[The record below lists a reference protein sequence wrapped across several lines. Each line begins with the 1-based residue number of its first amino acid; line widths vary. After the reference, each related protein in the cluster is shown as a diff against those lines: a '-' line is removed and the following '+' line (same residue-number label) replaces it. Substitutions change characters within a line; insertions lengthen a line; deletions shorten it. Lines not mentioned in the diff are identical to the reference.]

1 MDGPVCVRATRT
13 GRQDVHGIISPRIG
27 TRSTVSRSLTKTSV
41 PAQGLGF
48 VEFPG
53 TRVLA
58 YSSRG
63 KIASGPLPEEVLPA
77 VIHLRRSRPVAEL
90 GRPFV
95 FVDAGE
101 RKQVP

>member
-13 GRQDVHGIISPRIG
+13 GRQDGHGFISPCFG
-27 TRSTVSRSLTKTSV
+27 TNSTVSRSLTKISA

-48 VEFPG
+48 VEFSG

-63 KIASGPLPEEVLPA
+63 RIASGPLVEEVLPA
-77 VIHLRRSRPVAEL
+77 VIHFYRRRPVAEL